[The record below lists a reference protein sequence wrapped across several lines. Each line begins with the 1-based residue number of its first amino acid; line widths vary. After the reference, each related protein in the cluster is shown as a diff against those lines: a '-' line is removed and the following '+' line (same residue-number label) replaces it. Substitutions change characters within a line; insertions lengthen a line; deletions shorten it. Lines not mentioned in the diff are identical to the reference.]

1 MNDDERRARGSSF
14 GNVAADYARHRP
26 TYPDRAVAW
35 LVGDAP
41 ATVLELGAGTGKLTA
56 SICAL
61 GHRVIATD
69 PDRAMLDELG
79 DAAPQAVVVA
89 SMAEE
94 IPLRASSVDVVVA
107 GHAFHWFDADRA
119 WPEIARVLRP
129 GGSLALVW
137 NSGDVRVPWVRRVL
151 ALVDSHR
158 DHDGWDPFA
167 ESSVFELTE
176 RTSVKH
182 WQEFKRDTLL
192 GFVAS
197 SSKVATASTVERE
210 QILRTVDAL
219 YESYGRGPDG
229 LQMPWIANC
238 YRGKVAGLDAASA
251 EAAAL
256 AASDDGAADRGP
268 DDETVV
274 ISFS

>member
-1 MNDDERRARGSSF
+1 MDDDERTTRGNSF
-14 GNVAADYARHRP
+14 GSVAADYARYRP
-26 TYPDRAVAW
+26 DYPADAVSW

-41 ATVLELGAGTGKLTA
+41 ATVLELGAGTGKLTR
-56 SICAL
+56 SICTL

-69 PDRAMLDELG
+69 PDEEMLAMLR
-79 DAAPQAVVVA
+79 DAVPEATALA
-89 SMAEE
+89 STAEE

-107 GHAFHWFDADRA
+107 GQAFHWFDAERT

-129 GGSLALVW
+129 GGALALAW
-137 NSGDVRVPWVRRVL
+137 NSGDVRVPWVRKVL
-151 ALVDSHR
+151 SLIESER
-158 DHDGWDPFA
+158 EKDGWDPFA

-176 RTSVKH
+176 QIAVKH
-182 WQEFKRDTLL
+182 WQAFLRETLL

-197 SSKVATASTVERE
+197 SSKAATAPRAERE
-210 QILRTVDAL
+210 QILATVDAL

-229 LQMPWIANC
+229 LLMPWIANC
-238 YRGKVAGLDAASA
+238 YRGKVTGLDAASA
-251 EAAAL
+251 EAAAVL
-256 AASDDGAADRGP
+256 DEPTRRGP

>member
-1 MNDDERRARGSSF
+1 MDEDERRARSNSF
-14 GNVAADYARHRP
+14 GSVAADYARHRP
-26 TYPDRAVAW
+26 TYPDAAVTW
-35 LVGDAP
+35 LVGETP
-41 ATVLELGAGTGKLTA
+41 STVLELGAGTGKLTA
-56 SICAL
+56 AVCAR

-69 PDRAMLDELG
+69 PDEAMLAELRE
-79 DAAPQAVVVA
+79 AAPQAVVLA
-89 SMAEE
+89 STAEE

-107 GHAFHWFDADRA
+107 GQAFHWFDAERA

-129 GGSLALVW
+129 GGSLGLVW

-151 ALVDSHR
+151 TLIDSHR
-158 DHDGWDPFA
+158 DQDGWDPFA
-167 ESSVFELTE
+167 ESSVFELTD

-182 WQEFKRDTLL
+182 WQEFRRDTLL

-197 SSKVATASTVERE
+197 SSKAATASAADRDE
-210 QILRTVDAL
+210 IMRTADAL

-229 LQMPWIANC
+229 LLMPWIANC
-238 YRGKVAGLDAASA
+238 FRGKVAGLDAASA
-251 EAAAL
+251 EAAAI
-256 AASDDGAADRGP
+256 AAGPDRGP

>member
-1 MNDDERRARGSSF
+1 MEDDERRARGASF
-14 GNVAADYARHRP
+14 GSVAAEYARHRP
-26 TYPDRAVAW
+26 AYPEQAVGW
-35 LVGDAP
+35 LIGDAP

-56 SICAL
+56 SVCAL
-61 GHRVIATD
+61 GHRVLATD
-69 PDRAMLDELG
+69 PDEEMLAQLRE
-79 DAAPQAVVVA
+79 AAPEAVILA
-89 SMAEE
+89 STAEE

-107 GHAFHWFDADRA
+107 SQAFHWFDADRA

-137 NSGDVRVPWVRRVL
+137 NSGDVRVPWVRKVL
-151 ALVDSHR
+151 SLVDSHR
-158 DHDGWDPFA
+158 DHEGWDPFA
-167 ESSVFELTE
+167 ESTVFELTE

-182 WQEFKRDTLL
+182 WQEFKRETLL

-197 SSKVATASTVERE
+197 SSKVATSSRSERE
-210 QILRTVDAL
+210 QILSAVDAL

-229 LQMPWIANC
+229 LLMPWIANC

-251 EAAAL
+251 QAAAIT
-256 AASDDGAADRGP
+256 AEPGNG
-268 DDETVV
+268 DETVV